1 MNLVSTLFAWPTVVY
16 TALLGV
22 AAIYWLL
29 AMTGLVDFENGLEMD
44 ADLGGDAAGDGADW
58 GLLAGYL
65 VAFGLQGVPFSIV
78 FSLLAATG
86 WFLTG
91 MGSLL
96 LPPLEPAWLSALV
109 KTGVLIAAAALS
121 VIISAQLVRPMR
133 RLFVTHQALGSAD
146 LVGQT
151 CKVLTGVVDARQ
163 GRAEVARAG
172 ASLNIRVWAQ
182 SRHSFSKGDL
192 ALITQYDAAS
202 HRYLI
207 EPLS

>member
-65 VAFGLQGVPFSIV
+65 VAFGLNGVLFSIV

-96 LPPLEPAWLSALV
+96 LPPLEPAWLLVLV

-172 ASLNIRVWAQ
+172 ASINIRVWAQ